1 MLSLLAFVMHT
12 VLKSEVSNVFI
23 PNMCIDES
31 KTIATVI
38 TANLSFS
45 QANHFI
51 IYANI
56 ELRILHILHAISENN
71 F

>member
-12 VLKSEVSNVFI
+12 VLKSEVSNIFI
-23 PNMCIDES
+23 PNMCIDCS

-38 TANLSFS
+38 TVNLSFS